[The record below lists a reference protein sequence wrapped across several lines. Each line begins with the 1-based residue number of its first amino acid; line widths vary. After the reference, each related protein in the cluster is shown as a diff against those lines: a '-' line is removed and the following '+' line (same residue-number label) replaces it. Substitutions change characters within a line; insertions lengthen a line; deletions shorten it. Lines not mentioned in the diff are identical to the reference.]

1 MIQEETGMNPGK
13 VTLKAGDCFKQSWE
27 GNPYP
32 MHFKVLAIDRE
43 GNRLRVACYSHDGH
57 GWEETWDD
65 LDVTENAFLTGEYR
79 MLGRR
84 PAGVNPGGLDAPIS
98 DDLEKVANEY
108 AWAHDTIG
116 VNRDTFSTRNV
127 PVEKMVRVPIAEE
140 IKTAVLFGANWQ
152 RRLDADLG
160 SPAYQR
166 GFCDG
171 REYEKAKNAIHR
183 AERASEN

>member
-1 MIQEETGMNPGK
+1 MNTGK

-43 GNRLRVACYSHDGH
+43 GNRLRVACYNQRGY

-65 LDVTENAFLTGEYR
+65 LDVTENAFITGEYM
-79 MLGRR
+79 MLDLSH
-84 PAGVNPGGLDAPIS
+84 PAGQESASQESAIS
-98 DDLEKVANEY
+98 DDLEKAANGY
-108 AWAHDTIG
+108 AWAHDTIR

-127 PVEKMVRVPIAEE
+127 PVEKMVLVPIGEE

-160 SPAYQR
+160 SPAYQQ

-183 AERASEN
+183 TERASEN